1 MEVKARDCSTPPIPT
16 GDVAMSTVP
25 RGRYDSGMAK
35 RGERRNGAETN
46 AMTSASLPD
55 VTLDDLDRDIIRHL
69 QEDGRRTYREI
80 GRAVGVSEGTVRFR
94 ARRLTESGALRIV
107 AIADPFRLGYR
118 VLAFILLRIEPGA
131 QQHVVDVLVSWPE
144 VTYVST
150 CTGHVDAY
158 LQVVCRDHD
167 ELFNLLAKKI
177 PSIGGVTQTE
187 TFMELKI
194 HKISYDYPSRG
205 GGRTSGPE

>member
-1 MEVKARDCSTPPIPT
+1 
-16 GDVAMSTVP
+16 
-25 RGRYDSGMAK
+25 MAK
-35 RGERRNGAETN
+35 RDESSGGAERNGRDL
-46 AMTSASLPD
+46 ASLPD
-55 VTLDDLDRDIIRHL
+55 VSLDDLDTDIVRHL

-80 GRAVGVSEGTVRFR
+80 GRALGVSEGTVRFR

-118 VLAFILLRIEPGA
+118 VLAFILLRLEPGA
-131 QQHVVDVLVSWPE
+131 QQHVVDALMSWPE

-150 CTGHVDAY
+150 CTGHVDIY

-167 ELFNLLAKKI
+167 QLFDLLSSRI

-194 HKISYDYPSRG
+194 HKISYNYPSRSG
-205 GGRTSGPE
+205 QISGPE